1 MLANYSPS
9 KETFSKNLKFL
20 IEKKHEGTLKSFAE
34 KCGMNLPRLLMY
46 LNEKQLPNGAA
57 LLSISRALQV
67 TPFKVM
73 STKEIK
79 RISTKD
85 ELLDV

>member
-9 KETFSKNLKFL
+9 KEVFSKNLRFL
-20 IEKKHEGTLKSFAE
+20 IEKRHEGTLKSFAE

-46 LNEKQLPNGAA
+46 LKEKQLPNGAA
-57 LLSISRALQV
+57 LLSISTALKIN
-67 TPFKVM
+67 PYKIM

-79 RISTKD
+79 RVTAKD
-85 ELLDV
+85 ELNV